1 MKQKR
6 WKLKIDSFLRR
17 VLRNW
22 PPKIISLVAAVLLFV
37 FNRMSNLEEHPLYVP
52 LSIRLNPD
60 YAIAAPIR
68 EKISVIV
75 RGDPD
80 LDIHQITPED
90 IEVYID
96 LLHVEKEDEY
106 TVPIQYRKIG
116 PALET
121 EPLSIDI
128 EPAVITVKLEKNLQ
142 KSVEIEVEKNIKG
155 TPARGYM
162 LGGLTYAPT
171 VVQIVGPRSKVEK
184 VEKAT
189 TEVIDLSGRSKNF
202 NMTVRLV
209 SIDPLVK
216 FKGSGYVE
224 FSAVIKEIVEER
236 LFEKKIIT
244 SMNLVEHMVVEK
256 TLPEGSIL
264 VKAPLLVLDRIKP
277 NDIRL
282 YIDCSNI
289 KDPGKHQ
296 KRIKAEVPERVE
308 ILSITPETVIVDFV
322 RK

>member
-1 MKQKR
+1 MK
-6 WKLKIDSFLRR
+6 IESVLRR
-17 VLRNW
+17 ILRNW
-22 PPKIISLVAAVLLFV
+22 LSKVISLLAAVLLFL
-37 FNRMSNLEEHPLYVP
+37 FNRLTNLEEHPLYVP
-52 LSIRLNPD
+52 LSIKLQPD

-75 RGDPD
+75 SGDPD

-96 LLHVEKEDEY
+96 LLHVEEEGEY
-106 TVPIQYRKIG
+106 TVPIQHRKIG
-116 PALET
+116 PALDF
-121 EPLSIDI
+121 EPFDIDI
-128 EPAVITVKLEKNLQ
+128 EPAVIKVKLEEKLQ

-155 TPARGYM
+155 SPVRGYM

-171 VVQIVGPRSKVEK
+171 VVQIVGPRSKVET

-216 FKGSGYVE
+216 FKGGGYVE

-236 LFEKKIIT
+236 TFEKKLIT
-244 SMNLVEHMVVEK
+244 SMNLAENLMIEES
-256 TLPEGSIL
+256 LPEGSIL
-264 VKAPLLVLDRIKP
+264 VKAPLLILDGIKP

-296 KRIKAEVPERVE
+296 KRVKADFPEGVEV
-308 ILSITPETVIVDFV
+308 LSITPETVIVDLM

>member
-1 MKQKR
+1 MKTN
-6 WKLKIDSFLRR
+6 SVLRR
-17 VLRNW
+17 LLRNW
-22 PPKIISLVAAVLLFV
+22 PQKIISLTAAVLLFV

-52 LSIRLNPD
+52 LSIKLHPD
-60 YAIAAPIR
+60 YAVAVPIR

-75 RGDPD
+75 WGDPD
-80 LDIHQITPED
+80 LDIHQITQED

-96 LLHVEKEDEY
+96 LLRVEQEAEY

-116 PALET
+116 TALEI
-121 EPLSIDI
+121 EPLRIDI
-128 EPAVITVKLEKNLQ
+128 KPAVIKVKLEKKLQ

-155 TPARGYM
+155 SPARGFI

-216 FKGSGYVE
+216 FKGGGYVE
-224 FSAVIKEIVEER
+224 FSAVIKEIIEER
-236 LFEKKIIT
+236 AFDRKMIV
-244 SMNLVEHMVVEK
+244 SMNLAENLTIEEL
-256 TLPEGSIL
+256 LPEGSIL
-264 VKAPLLVLDRIKP
+264 VKAPLLILDRIRP
-277 NDIRL
+277 NDIQL

-289 KDPGKHQ
+289 KNPGKHQ
-296 KRIKAEVPERVE
+296 KRVKADVPERVE
-308 ILSITPETVIVDFV
+308 ILSIAPEAVIVDLI